1 MKKMQICKF
10 YRFATQG
17 RFLARQMQFYE
28 EAKNE
33 KAPHEGA
40 LCCHDGR
47 KEMGK
52 NFFEIFPQAR
62 SDAAF
67 RDLTVFAS

>member
-1 MKKMQICKF
+1 MACPWGKIRLHQEKHIQDDFASKKMQICKF

-28 EAKNE
+28 DAKNE

-40 LCCHDGR
+40 LCCHDG
-47 KEMGK
+47 
-52 NFFEIFPQAR
+52 
-62 SDAAF
+62 
-67 RDLTVFAS
+67 